1 MPVGGDTLTKELS
14 GKHEVLLQLRMAG
27 LENLQLTYNGAQ
39 TQGKGLQW
47 MFAWHG
53 LTVVN
58 LLPSLGNTDPQWQH
72 SVPECMWM
80 DGDTRIL

>member
-39 TQGKGLQW
+39 TQGKGLQ
-47 MFAWHG
+47 
-53 LTVVN
+53 
-58 LLPSLGNTDPQWQH
+58 
-72 SVPECMWM
+72 
-80 DGDTRIL
+80 